1 MSITF
6 DDLEVQAN
14 GEGGGRSRRRWVA
27 GVAAAMLIAAAGGVG
42 YGIGRGA
49 DTDSASLASPVVTVS
64 EQFDA
69 APPDTASVD
78 SAVDES
84 LNDGRAVG
92 GASAAES
99 SDELGAS
106 GATGYASFGGQPMTL
121 LAERL
126 TDSGFTMRVHL
137 GQTWENGGEFE
148 PGTWQPAPWCY
159 ESGQMR
165 VSLAGNGVIDVGS
178 VPWYREPY
186 KGRAVSWLTLGSV
199 DGQPQWV
206 VVAQTPAGTTNV
218 TVTFADGT
226 IDSAESAN
234 GIAVLIAP
242 GVAPTEI
249 VEGDGTYWVDTA
261 PEFVLTFEGGANP
274 DVVDSNG
281 VATWNDPEF
290 RAACEPPPP
299 ALPDPGEQ
307 PDDPTAAEAE
317 ITAAMIA
324 LYDSTEVLDGDAVY
338 LDDDTG
344 VADARAQ
351 VAEGGF
357 SAEASSAQA
366 IIEELVFTEPSTAWF
381 RYRIDTDGIG
391 LTNRYGIAVFVNG
404 EWKITRNTVC
414 QDLSMAGG
422 DCGGAWEHI
431 QPPSA
436 YDGDVGA
443 LSPSTV
449 PLVRLPD

>member
-6 DDLEVQAN
+6 DDLELQAN
-14 GEGGGRSRRRWVA
+14 GEGGGRSRRRWVT

-49 DTDSASLASPVVTVS
+49 DTDSASLASPVATAS
-64 EQFDA
+64 EPFEV
-69 APPDTASVD
+69 APPDMDWVD
-78 SAVDES
+78 STIDES
-84 LNDGRAVG
+84 LNDERAVATG
-92 GASAAES
+92 S
-99 SDELGAS
+99 SDAPDAS
-106 GATGYASFGGQPMTL
+106 GSMGYASFGGQPMTL
-121 LAERL
+121 LVERL

-137 GQTWENGGEFE
+137 GQTWENGGQFE
-148 PGTWQPAPWCY
+148 PGMWQPAPWCY

-199 DGQPQWV
+199 DGQPQLM

-218 TVTFADGT
+218 TVKFADGT
-226 IDSAESAN
+226 IDSAEPAN
-234 GIAVLIAP
+234 GVAVLIAP

-249 VEGDGTYWVDTA
+249 VEGDGTYWIDTV
-261 PEFVLTFEGGANP
+261 PEFVLTFDGGANP
-274 DVVDSNG
+274 EVVDSNG

-307 PDDPTAAEAE
+307 PADPTAAEAE

-324 LYDSTEVLDGDAVY
+324 LYDSTEVPDGDAVY

-366 IIEELVFTEPSTAWF
+366 VIEELVFTEPSTAWF

-391 LTNRYGIAVFVNG
+391 MTNRYGRAVLVDD

-422 DCGGAWEHI
+422 DCGGAWEYI

-436 YDGDVGA
+436 DDGDVGA